1 MKYNNPSPL
10 SWLYNK
16 LLCTPDITIF
26 EATEALE
33 IANNM
38 NNEETI
44 YFLTFLR
51 EECTS
56 VDGGWCYLNKGSDK
70 VFTDLGIYN
79 LWYNIKR

>member
-26 EATEALE
+26 EATDALE

-44 YFLTFLR
+44 TFLTFLR
-51 EECTS
+51 SECTS
-56 VDGGWCYLNKGSDK
+56 VDGGWIYNTKGSDK